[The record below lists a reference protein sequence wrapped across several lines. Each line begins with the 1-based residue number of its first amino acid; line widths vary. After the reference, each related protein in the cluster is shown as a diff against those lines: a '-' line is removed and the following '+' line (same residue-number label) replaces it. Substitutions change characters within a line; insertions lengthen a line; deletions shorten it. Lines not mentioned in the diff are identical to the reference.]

1 MAQRRREDGWR
12 SSLRR
17 LVRPVAQA
25 EADVD
30 AELEFHIA
38 TRIDELVRDGW
49 KEPEARAEV
58 LRRFGDPARI
68 SGECKEIAHQRM
80 ERQEREA
87 VVDGLKTDLK
97 YAFRGLARN
106 PWFAAIVVATIG
118 LGVGA
123 ATAIFTVV
131 DHVMLRP
138 LPYPDAERLVVVWET
153 DRASGTSREPA
164 SVPDYFDLRDRERS
178 FEGLAAYVPGLGT
191 FTEGGR
197 SPEQL
202 RVAQVTHTFGQVLG
216 VQPIRGRFFA
226 PEEDVPDA
234 APVTILSERF
244 WNTRFGSDDAVIGQ
258 SIELDGALHTVVGV
272 LPRTVDFPADPDVW
286 VSTRISP
293 ASALPRSNHRHTVLG
308 RLDRDVTVAQAQAD
322 MDRVMSELEAEYPGS
337 NQQRGAN
344 VEPLADV
351 LFGQVRASL
360 FTLLG
365 AVGLLLLIGCV
376 NVANLLLARGAE
388 RGREVGVR
396 TAMGASRGRL
406 TRQFLV
412 EGVLLSL
419 LGTGLGVIIAYVGK
433 DLLIAGLPDG
443 LPRTGQVGI
452 DGRVLGFAALLASA
466 IGIVFGL
473 TPALQVRPG
482 TGPSDLSLGARSAA
496 ATTRSPRLRRGFVV
510 AEVGL
515 SVMLV
520 VGAALLMR
528 SFARLSAVDPGFRPE
543 SVLKVQYQLPSSRYP
558 VDFSQFPNFPEIL
571 DFNRTIRDRVA
582 ALPGVV
588 SAAVASNH
596 PIEDGFTN
604 SFLIEG
610 REDEFESQAELPMR
624 MVSPGYFET
633 VGVPLLQ
640 GRVLHASDGLDSPPV
655 VVLNQAAADRYFPS
669 GDAIGSRIGFWGA
682 GFREIVGI
690 VGNERFQGLDQSP
703 PPAMYPSTL
712 QLPILGSVRL
722 LIRTSG
728 EPENVLP
735 LVREAF
741 RELDPALPLFS
752 VETLDQALAE
762 SIGRDR
768 FTSLIVT
775 TFAAVAL
782 GLSLLGVYGILAY
795 SVARRRAEIGVR
807 VALGATERSIAR
819 MVVGQG
825 MTLVVV
831 GTALGLASAAA
842 SSRLLASQLFGV
854 SPLDTV
860 SFIGVAVVVLLVAFG
875 ATLVPAARAARTDPA
890 VALQAE

>member
-1 MAQRRREDGWR
+1 M
-12 SSLRR
+12 
-17 LVRPVAQA
+17 RPTAEA

-38 TRIDELVRDGW
+38 TRIDELVREGW
-49 KEPEARAEV
+49 TPPEARAEV
-58 LRRFGDPARI
+58 LRRFGDPGRI

-87 VVDGLKTDLK
+87 VVDGLKMDLK
-97 YAFRGLARN
+97 YAFRGLVRN
-106 PWFAAIVVATIG
+106 PWFAAVVVATIG

-138 LPYPDAERLVVVWET
+138 LPYPDADRLVVVWET

-164 SVPDYFDLRDRERS
+164 SVPDYFDLRERQRS
-178 FEGLAAYVPGLGT
+178 FDGLAAYVPGLGT
-191 FTEGGR
+191 FTEGGE

-202 RVAQVTHTFGQVLG
+202 RVAQVTHTFGRVMG

-226 PEEDVPDA
+226 PEEDLPDA
-234 APVTILSERF
+234 PPVTILSERL
-244 WNTRFGSDDAVIGQ
+244 WNTRFGSDDAVVGRA
-258 SIELDGALHTVVGV
+258 IELDGELHTVVGV
-272 LPRTVDFPADPDVW
+272 LPRVVDFPSDPDLW

-293 ASALPRSNHRHTVLG
+293 ASALPRSNHRHTVVG
-308 RLDRDVTVAQAQAD
+308 RLSQQVTVARAQAD
-322 MDRVMSELEAEYPGS
+322 MDRIMSELEEEYPGS
-337 NQQRGAN
+337 NGERGAN
-344 VEPLADV
+344 VEPLSDV

-360 FTLLG
+360 LTLLG

-376 NVANLLLARGAE
+376 NVANLLLARAAE

-412 EGVLLSL
+412 EGLVLSL
-419 LGTGLGVIIAYVGK
+419 IGTLLGVVVAYVGK
-433 DLLIAGLPDG
+433 DLLLAGLPDG
-443 LPRTGQVGI
+443 LPRVGQVGI
-452 DGRVLGFAALLASA
+452 DGRVLGFAALLASV
-466 IGIVFGL
+466 IGVVFGL
-473 TPALQVRPG
+473 TPALQAKSG
-482 TGPSDLSLGARSAA
+482 ANPSDLSMGARSAA
-496 ATTRSPRLRRGFVV
+496 ASATGPRLRRGLVV
-510 AEVGL
+510 AEVAL

-528 SFARLSAVDPGFRPE
+528 SFAQLSAVDPGFRPE
-543 SVLKVQYQLPSSRYP
+543 SVLKVQYQLPTSRYP
-558 VDFSQFPNFPEIL
+558 ADFSQFPNFTEIL
-571 DFNRTIRDRVA
+571 DFNRTILDRVA
-582 ALPGVV
+582 TLPGVV

-624 MVSPGYFET
+624 IVSPGYFET

-640 GRVLHASDGLDSPPV
+640 GRVLTLADGLDSPPV
-655 VVLNQAAADRYFPS
+655 LVINQAAADRYFPA

-690 VGNERFQGLDQSP
+690 VGNERFQGLDQAP

-712 QLPILGSVRL
+712 QLPVLGSVRL
-722 LIRTSG
+722 LIRTAG
-728 EPENVLP
+728 EPETALP

-741 RELDPALPLFS
+741 GQLDPALPLFS

-768 FTSLIVT
+768 FTSLIVS

-795 SVARRRAEIGVR
+795 SIARRRAEIGVR
-807 VALGATERSIAR
+807 VALGATEGSIAR

-831 GTALGLASAAA
+831 GTLLGLASAAA

-854 SPLDTV
+854 SPLDTA
-860 SFIGVAVVVLLVAFG
+860 SFVGVASMVLLVAFG
-875 ATLVPAARAARTDPA
+875 ATLIPASRAARTDPA
-890 VALQAE
+890 VALQAD